1 MFPNSWF
8 CLTSANLSKAAW
20 GALQKNNS
28 QLMIRSYEV
37 CFFFHAVAVTYWQ
50 FRPKKI
56 DQLHCFKSLHNDTD
70 TYKNL
75 TL

>member
-37 CFFFHAVAVTYWQ
+37 CFFF
-50 FRPKKI
+50 FMLLLLLIGNSDPKKLI
-56 DQLHCFKSLHNDTD
+56 SFIVLKACIMT
-70 TYKNL
+70 L
-75 TL
+75 THTRI

>member
-37 CFFFHAVAVTYWQ
+37 CFFLSCCCCYLLAIQTHTKLISFIVLKASIMT
-50 FRPKKI
+50 
-56 DQLHCFKSLHNDTD
+56 
-70 TYKNL
+70 L
-75 TL
+75 THTIF

>member
-8 CLTSANLSKAAW
+8 CLTSSNLSKAAW

-37 CFFFHAVAVTYWQ
+37 CCFFVRLLLLLISNSDPRKLIGYIVLKASIMT
-50 FRPKKI
+50 
-56 DQLHCFKSLHNDTD
+56 
-70 TYKNL
+70 L
-75 TL
+75 THTSV